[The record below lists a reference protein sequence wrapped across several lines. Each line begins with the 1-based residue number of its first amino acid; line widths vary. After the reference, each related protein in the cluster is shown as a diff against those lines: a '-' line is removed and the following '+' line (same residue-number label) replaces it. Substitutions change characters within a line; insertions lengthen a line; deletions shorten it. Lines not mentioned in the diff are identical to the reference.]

1 MMQFFSWLL
10 PFFLVVGL
18 WADEGILKRAETYMQ
33 SNSQSNIFRAYND
46 YKNLYLQST
55 LSGDE
60 TLKLESLKGIVASG
74 TKLEIDVAKYAAE
87 LKTLSTKSST
97 NYKQPEPKSMKKTK
111 HIEEV
116 QVGTLAKLQTIK
128 WKSSTLLL
136 IFDQPIDINRINYFT
151 LHDKNKKQY
160 RYAFDIKT
168 SMLTSSHN
176 ITKNGISKIK
186 IAQFNPETLRLVIEN
201 SMPIEL
207 SHGVNETTLE
217 ITFGAEGSKGEQR
230 ALEVTKKT
238 ALLPEMAGSKKIVID
253 PGHGGTD
260 PGAIGYGN
268 HQEKAVV
275 FNISQELV
283 KILKSRGHSVY
294 MTRDDDTFIKLSKR
308 TEFANDK
315 KADIFVSVHANSMP
329 NGSSK
334 EVSGIECYFLSP
346 SRSERAK
353 RAAAQ
358 ENSADMSDMNIY
370 GKDSYLNLLN
380 HHNIVASNK
389 LAIDL
394 QRGMLGTLNPKY
406 KDVNDGGVKE
416 GPFWV
421 LVGAQMPS
429 VLVEVGFLSHPKEAT
444 RLVNQEYVKTMAK
457 GMADG
462 IERYFVNNQ

>member
-1 MMQFFSWLL
+1 MVKLF
-10 PFFLVVGL
+10 FFLILFFVAVAL
-18 WADEGILKRAETYMQ
+18 HADEEALKRADVYMQ
-33 SNSQSNIFRAYND
+33 SGLQSDVFRAYNE
-46 YKNLYLQST
+46 YKNLYLQSIV
-55 LSGDE
+55 SDDE
-60 TLKLESLKGIVASG
+60 NLKATSLQGIVTSG
-74 TKLEIDVAKYAAE
+74 TKLQIDVSNYAAE
-87 LKTLSTKSST
+87 LKALPLKNET
-97 NYKQPEPKSMKKTK
+97 NYKQPEPKPMKKTK
-111 HIEEV
+111 HIEDV
-116 QVGTLAKLQTIK
+116 QVGTVAKLQSIK
-128 WKSSTLLL
+128 WRDNVLLL
-136 IFDQPIDINRINYFT
+136 IFDRQADPKKINHFT
-151 LHDKNKKQY
+151 LHEKKIKQY
-160 RYAFDIKT
+160 KYIFDIKT

-176 ITKNGISKIK
+176 ITKNGVAKIK
-186 IAQFNPETLRLVIEN
+186 IAQFNPETLRLVIDN
-201 SMPIEL
+201 NTPIEL
-207 SHGVNETTLE
+207 FHTLKETTLE
-217 ITFGAEGSKGEQR
+217 ITFGSEPIKSTQKVPEIIEKA
-230 ALEVTKKT
+230 VH
-238 ALLPEMAGSKKIVID
+238 LPKMAGGKKIVID

-260 PGAIGYGN
+260 PGAIGYGS

-283 KILKSRGHSVY
+283 KILKSRGHAVY

-329 NGSSK
+329 NGSAK

-353 RAAAQ
+353 KAAAQ
-358 ENSADMSDMNIY
+358 ENSADMDDMNMY

-380 HHNIVASNK
+380 HHNIIASNK

-394 QRGMLGTLNPKY
+394 QRGMLGTLNKKY
-406 KDVNDGGVKE
+406 KDVKDGGVKE

-429 VLVEVGFLSHPKEAT
+429 VLVEVGFLSHPQEAT
-444 RLVNQEYVKTMAK
+444 RLVNQEYVKAMAK